1 MALAPRPSRLPSIAA
16 LDLLACVVRRGGYAA
31 AALDKGVT
39 AGAVRARLRGLETR
53 LGVALFRAHARGV
66 VPTEAALALAQGLE
80 TPLVTL
86 RGLGAHP
93 PLDAL
98 PGFDAAVRRGGF
110 AAAGADLGL
119 SPGALAAQVR
129 AVERW
134 QDRALFRR
142 GPRGVTPLPE
152 AQALQAAIAPALAR
166 LARALEGVA
175 GSTVRIAALPAVAQL
190 WLAPR
195 LPALRAAFPGVS
207 LSITAMEHPP
217 PGKTAPQDLALF
229 LLDRGGTLLARDA
242 LVPVCAPTLA
252 AQVRDVADL
261 ATLPRLADSTWADD
275 WRIWARAA
283 GTRVGAPATMHSLYA
298 LAVGDALAGE
308 GVLIGHRALLAA
320 HLRAGRLVAPVGP
333 VLPLPAGLRLL
344 RQRPLRRG
352 SLAARVAEWLVASA
366 KEEGEWYSLPGSNGG
381 PPDPQSGALTN

>member
-1 MALAPRPSRLPSIAA
+1 MPLAPPPPRLPSIAA

-31 AALDKGVT
+31 AAAERGVT
-39 AGAVRARLRGLETR
+39 AGAVRARLRGLESR
-53 LGVALFRAHARGV
+53 LGMTLFRAHPCGV
-66 VPTEAALALAQGLE
+66 VPTEAAQALAQGLE
-80 TPLVTL
+80 APLATL

-93 PLDAL
+93 PFDAL
-98 PGFDAAVRRGGF
+98 AGFDAAVRRGGF

-142 GPRGVTPLPE
+142 GPRGVAPLPE
-152 AQALQAAIAPALAR
+152 ARALQAVIAPALAQ
-166 LARALEGVA
+166 VA
-175 GSTVRIAALPAVAQL
+175 GALSGLSEATVRIAALPAVAQL

-195 LPALRAAFPGVS
+195 LPALRAAFPGVA
-207 LSITAMEHPP
+207 LSITAIERPP
-217 PGKTAPQDLALF
+217 SGKTAPHDLALF
-229 LLDRGGTLLARDA
+229 LLDKGGTLLAEDA
-242 LVPVCAPTLA
+242 LVPVCAPALA
-252 AQVRDVADL
+252 ASVRDGAAL
-261 ATLPRLADSTWADD
+261 AALPRLADSTWSDD

-283 GTRVGAPATMHSLYA
+283 GTRVGAPATVHSLYA

-308 GVLIGHRALLAA
+308 GVLIGHCALLAA

-344 RQRPLRRG
+344 RPRPLPRR
-352 SLAARVAEWLVASA
+352 SRAAQVAEWLVLSA
-366 KEEGEWYSLPGSNGG
+366 MEQRGWYSLPGLNGG